1 MGLTDAVSPSAQLLK
16 STIIPAFFRLVSN
29 ILADTSTSGPTISDR
44 TTYAQY
50 AVSAWARCLA
60 VAVDNG
66 VTVRLPTRSSPISE
80 VSLISTVLTQD
91 WKPYLQYGTQS
102 WKRLSDPVRRRDIG
116 LFLVTEMIK
125 HDPATQIV
133 RAATFAYLEKS
144 AGC

>member
-1 MGLTDAVSPSAQLLK
+1 M
-16 STIIPAFFRLVSN
+16 SN

-66 VTVRLPTRSSPISE
+66 VTVRLPTRT
-80 VSLISTVLTQD
+80 SLDLGTPADLAAWGHFTQD

-133 RAATFAYLEKS
+133 RAATLACLGDPCRSF
-144 AGC
+144 C

>member
-1 MGLTDAVSPSAQLLK
+1 MLK
-16 STIIPAFFRLVSN
+16 PRDLDLEAT
-29 ILADTSTSGPTISDR
+29 
-44 TTYAQY
+44 
-50 AVSAWARCLA
+50 
-60 VAVDNG
+60 
-66 VTVRLPTRSSPISE
+66 
-80 VSLISTVLTQD
+80 LISTSMQD

-125 HDPATQIV
+125 HDPATQTV